1 MYWMEMSYRREHM
14 TMRQRL
20 YVEPEELD
28 EYSDDQ
34 LAKDV
39 TNEPYESN
47 SYLVGCN
54 RRILRA

>member
-34 LAKDV
+34 LVKDV
-39 TNEPYESN
+39 ANEPYESDT
-47 SYLVGCN
+47 YFVGCN
-54 RRILRA
+54 GRIL

>member
-39 TNEPYESN
+39 ANEPYESIDL
-47 SYLVGCN
+47 S
-54 RRILRA
+54 RIYR

>member
-1 MYWMEMSYRREHM
+1 MYWIEMSYRREHM

-28 EYSDDQ
+28 EYSDGQ

-39 TNEPYESN
+39 ANEPYESN
-47 SYLVGCN
+47 SYSFSCNGC
-54 RRILRA
+54 ILRA